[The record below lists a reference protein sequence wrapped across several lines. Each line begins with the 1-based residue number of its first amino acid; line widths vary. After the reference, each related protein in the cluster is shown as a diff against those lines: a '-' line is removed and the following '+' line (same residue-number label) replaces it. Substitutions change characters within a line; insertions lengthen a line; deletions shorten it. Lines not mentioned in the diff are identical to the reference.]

1 MQRIKLDNFRVFGFP
16 AEFDLAPVTVLTG
29 KNNSGKSSLI
39 KAFLILADYLE
50 QDDQT
55 VLRLDGPR
63 ALRHKISGFDFLK
76 NWEGSNLRVQLGYS
90 LGQYQFEF
98 EFGPHPESA
107 NLAMLNRFR
116 MVAEALDEDLVLE
129 RVSASD
135 NTMILLARQSFID
148 FIVSEEVYLAERSL
162 EAQREAQEQRERLAK
177 IEGEI
182 EKRRAEFEKNPDLA
196 RHQAVASAF
205 AELNTRREDAL
216 KRIRQFEE
224 YATIGKT
231 RDKGIVYHAEVEL
244 SKVLPGSST
253 LSRII
258 QQALISYVEADN
270 TRKVKYFKF
279 RYEEQLRSLV
289 RFEQELALLMRFSS
303 AHLGPNRTY
312 QARLYFNQQAGSE
325 IAAVVESFIHNGIRY
340 RSEADK
346 FLRRWLPQFNVGDS
360 VNVEQV
366 EGMAFKIAVS
376 RKTTRQPVNL
386 ADLGF
391 GAGQVLTILLQIASI
406 IQQQKEQQQF
416 SKQAAAR
423 QVVMLIEEPEANLH
437 PRLQSLLAQM
447 FAETANEYGLHFVIE
462 SHSEYLIRKLQL
474 LVATEACA
482 AAKVLVYYLDQDMGH
497 RRITILPDG
506 KLSEAFGSGFFDE
519 ADESAMHLF
528 RAQKKAAR
536 TQS

>member
-1 MQRIKLDNFRVFGFP
+1 MQRIELDNFRVFGSP
-16 AEFDLAPVTVLTG
+16 AAFDLAPVTVLTG

-39 KAFLILADYLE
+39 KAFLVLADYLE

-63 ALRHKISGFDFLK
+63 ALRHKVSGFDFLK
-76 NWEGSNLRVQLGYS
+76 NWEGSNPRVQLGYS

-98 EFGPHPESA
+98 EFGPHPEST

-148 FIVSEEVYLAERSL
+148 FVVSEEVYLAERSM

-182 EKRRAEFEKNPDLA
+182 EKRRAEFERKPDLA

-244 SKVLPGSST
+244 SKVLPSSST
-253 LSRII
+253 LSRIV

-289 RFEQELALLMRFSS
+289 RFEQELALLMRFNS

-325 IAAVVESFIHNGIRY
+325 IATVVESFIHNGIRY

-391 GAGQVLTILLQIASI
+391 GAGQVLTILLQIASV
-406 IQQQKEQQQF
+406 IQQQKEQQQL
-416 SKQAAAR
+416 SKQAAVR

-447 FAETANEYGLHFVIE
+447 FSETANEYGLHFV
-462 SHSEYLIRKLQL
+462 
-474 LVATEACA
+474 A
-482 AAKVLVYYLDQDMGH
+482 
-497 RRITILPDG
+497 
-506 KLSEAFGSGFFDE
+506 GF
-519 ADESAMHLF
+519 AI
-528 RAQKKAAR
+528 
-536 TQS
+536 